1 MFICFRLFLPYEVAA
16 LVYFDSLVTT
26 ISASINFVIF
36 YFFNESF
43 RKELMKIVGKPSLIN
58 SQVSYS
64 GYLKQ
69 TQGPNV
75 STNSISAMGCWQC
88 LYLSVV
94 QLKGKHCR
102 KPHCRNGVVDT
113 FEQGLEGNTKSIYT
127 VL

>member
-1 MFICFRLFLPYEVAA
+1 MFTCFRLFLPYEVAA
-16 LVYFDSLVTT
+16 LVYIDSLITT

-43 RKELMKIVGKPSLIN
+43 RKELMKIIGKPSLIS

-69 TQGPNV
+69 TQGLAGK
-75 STNSISAMGCWQC
+75 TN
-88 LYLSVV
+88 
-94 QLKGKHCR
+94 
-102 KPHCRNGVVDT
+102 
-113 FEQGLEGNTKSIYT
+113 SIYT

>member
-36 YFFNESF
+36 YFLSESF
-43 RKELMKIVGKPSLIN
+43 RKELIRIVGKPNLIN

-69 TQGPNV
+69 TQGLAG
-75 STNSISAMGCWQC
+75 SA
-88 LYLSVV
+88 
-94 QLKGKHCR
+94 
-102 KPHCRNGVVDT
+102 
-113 FEQGLEGNTKSIYT
+113 KSIYT
-127 VL
+127 VS

>member
-43 RKELMKIVGKPSLIN
+43 RKELMKIVGKPSLIS

-75 STNSISAMGCWQC
+75 STNSITAMGCWQC

-94 QLKGKHCR
+94 QLKGKHC
-102 KPHCRNGVVDT
+102 
-113 FEQGLEGNTKSIYT
+113 
-127 VL
+127 

>member
-1 MFICFRLFLPYEVAA
+1 MFIFFRLFLPYEVAA

-43 RKELMKIVGKPSLIN
+43 RKELMKIVGKPSLIS

-64 GYLKQ
+64 GYLRQ
-69 TQGPNV
+69 T
-75 STNSISAMGCWQC
+75 
-88 LYLSVV
+88 
-94 QLKGKHCR
+94 KGS
-102 KPHCRNGVVDT
+102 
-113 FEQGLEGNTKSIYT
+113 EQNTKSIYT